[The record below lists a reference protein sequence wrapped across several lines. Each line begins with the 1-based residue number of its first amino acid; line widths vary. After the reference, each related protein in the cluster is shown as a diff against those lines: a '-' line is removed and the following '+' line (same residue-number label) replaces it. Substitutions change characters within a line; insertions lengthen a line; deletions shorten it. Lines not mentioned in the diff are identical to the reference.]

1 MLSAMGTAQRDLLN
15 KVVAEAVGTFA
26 LIFIGAGAV
35 VVSGELT
42 GVALAHG
49 LVIGVMVCAVGHI
62 SGGHFNPA
70 VTFGFWLTKRL
81 PTMDAL
87 AYWAGQFAAAIVA
100 ALLLKA
106 ALPDEGTLGRTV
118 PAAGVGDGQ
127 ALLIEFILT
136 FFLGW
141 VIYAVAVD
149 ERGTMGVVAGL
160 PIGFVI
166 TFDILMGGP
175 LTGASMNPART
186 LGPDVVTGHF
196 DSIWVYF
203 LACPAGA
210 AAAMGLYDWL
220 VLQPRAAEAAA
231 TEAAATEERPRRRS
245 AGAS

>member
-1 MLSAMGTAQRDLLN
+1 MLSAMGTAQRDRLT

-26 LIFIGAGAV
+26 LVFIGAGA
-35 VVSGELT
+35 GALGADLT
-42 GVALAHG
+42 GVAFAHG

-70 VTFGFWLTKRL
+70 VTFGFWITKRL
-81 PTMDAL
+81 PSIDAV
-87 AYWAGQFAAAIVA
+87 AYWIGQFAAAILA

-106 ALPDEGTLGRTV
+106 ALPVEGTLGRTV
-118 PAAGVGDGQ
+118 PGPGVGDGQ

-141 VIYAVAVD
+141 VIFAVAVD
-149 ERGTMGVVAGL
+149 ERGSLGIVAGL

-186 LGPDVVTGHF
+186 LGPDLVTGNF

-203 LACPAGA
+203 IACPAGA

-220 VLQPRAAEAAA
+220 VLRPRTAEAETAA
-231 TEAAATEERPRRRS
+231 TQERPKRRS
-245 AGAS
+245 AGTS

>member
-1 MLSAMGTAQRDLLN
+1 MHPMNRRLA
-15 KVVAEAVGTFA
+15 AEFFGTFW
-26 LIFIGAGAV
+26 LVLGGCGAAV
-35 VVSGELT
+35 LGGNYL
-42 GVALAHG
+42 GVALAFG
-49 LVIGVMVCAVGHI
+49 LTVLTMAYAVGHI

-70 VTFGFWLTKRL
+70 VTFGFWITKRL
-81 PTMDAL
+81 PTLDAV
-87 AYWAGQFAAAIVA
+87 AYWIGQFGAAILA
-100 ALLLKA
+100 GLLLKA
-106 ALPDEGTLGRTV
+106 ALPLEGTLGRTV
-118 PAAGVGDGQ
+118 PAQNVGDGQ

-175 LTGASMNPART
+175 LTGGSMNPART
-186 LGPDVVTGHF
+186 LGPDLVTGHF

-203 LACPAGA
+203 IACPAGA

-220 VLQPRAAEAAA
+220 ILRPRTAEAAD
-231 TEAAATEERPRRRS
+231 TEVQERPRRRS
-245 AGAS
+245 SGTS

>member
-1 MLSAMGTAQRDLLN
+1 MLSAMGTAQRDLLT

-26 LIFIGAGAV
+26 LIFIGAGA
-35 VVSGELT
+35 GALGADLT
-42 GVALAHG
+42 GVAFAHG

-70 VTFGFWLTKRL
+70 VTFGFWITKRL
-81 PTMDAL
+81 PSLDAV
-87 AYWAGQFAAAIVA
+87 AYWIGQFAAAILA

-106 ALPDEGTLGRTV
+106 ALPVEGTLGRTV
-118 PAAGVGDGQ
+118 PGPGVGDGQ

-141 VIYAVAVD
+141 VIFAVAVD
-149 ERGTMGVVAGL
+149 ERGSLGIVAGL

-175 LTGASMNPART
+175 LTGGSMNPART
-186 LGPDVVTGHF
+186 LGPDLVTGNF

-203 LACPAGA
+203 IACPAGA

-220 VLQPRAAEAAA
+220 VLRPRTAEAATA
-231 TEAAATEERPRRRS
+231 VTEERPKRRS
-245 AGAS
+245 AGTS

>member
-1 MLSAMGTAQRDLLN
+1 MGTAQRDLVT

-26 LIFIGAGAV
+26 LIFIGAGAIV
-35 VVSGELT
+35 AGADLT

-70 VTFGFWLTKRL
+70 VTFGFWITKRL
-81 PTMDAL
+81 PTLDAV
-87 AYWAGQFAAAIVA
+87 AYWIGQFGAAILA
-100 ALLLKA
+100 GLLLKA
-106 ALPDEGTLGRTV
+106 ALPLEGTLGRTV
-118 PAAGVGDGQ
+118 PAQNVGDGQ

-175 LTGASMNPART
+175 LTGGSMNPART
-186 LGPDVVTGHF
+186 LGPDLVTGHF

-203 LACPAGA
+203 IACPAGA

-220 VLQPRAAEAAA
+220 ILRPRTAEAAD
-231 TEAAATEERPRRRS
+231 TQVQERPRRRS
-245 AGAS
+245 SGTS

>member
-1 MLSAMGTAQRDLLN
+1 MLSAMGTAQRDLVT

-26 LIFIGAGAV
+26 LIFIGAGAIV
-35 VVSGELT
+35 AGADLT

-70 VTFGFWLTKRL
+70 VTFGFWITKRL
-81 PTMDAL
+81 PTLDAV
-87 AYWAGQFAAAIVA
+87 AYWIGQFGAAILA
-100 ALLLKA
+100 GLLLKA
-106 ALPDEGTLGRTV
+106 ALPVEGTLGRTV
-118 PAAGVGDGQ
+118 PAQNVGDGQ

-175 LTGASMNPART
+175 LTGGSMNPART
-186 LGPDVVTGHF
+186 LGPDLVTGHF

-203 LACPAGA
+203 IACPAGA

-220 VLQPRAAEAAA
+220 ILRPRTAEAAD
-231 TEAAATEERPRRRS
+231 TEVQERPRRRS
-245 AGAS
+245 SGTS

>member
-26 LIFIGAGAV
+26 LIFIGAGSIV
-35 VVSGELT
+35 VGADLT

-70 VTFGFWLTKRL
+70 VTFGFWITKRL
-81 PTMDAL
+81 PTLDAV
-87 AYWAGQFAAAIVA
+87 AYWVGQFAAAILA
-100 ALLLKA
+100 AALLKA
-106 ALPDEGTLGRTV
+106 ALPAQGTLGRTF
-118 PAAGVGDGQ
+118 PAGGVGDGQ

-141 VIYAVAVD
+141 VIFAVAVD
-149 ERGTMGVVAGL
+149 ERGSLGIVAGL

-186 LGPDVVTGHF
+186 LGPDVVTGNF

-203 LACPAGA
+203 IACPAGA

-220 VLQPRAAEAAA
+220 VLRPRTGEAETAV
-231 TEAAATEERPRRRS
+231 TEERPKRRS
-245 AGAS
+245 AGTS

>member
-26 LIFIGAGAV
+26 LIFIGAGSIV
-35 VVSGELT
+35 VGADLT

-70 VTFGFWLTKRL
+70 VTFGFWITKRL
-81 PTMDAL
+81 PSIDAV
-87 AYWAGQFAAAIVA
+87 AYWIGQFAAAILA

-106 ALPDEGTLGRTV
+106 ALPVEGTLGRTV
-118 PAAGVGDGQ
+118 PAANVGDGQ
-127 ALLIEFILT
+127 ALLVEFILT

-141 VIYAVAVD
+141 VIFAVAVD
-149 ERGTMGVVAGL
+149 DRGSLGIVAGL

-186 LGPDVVTGHF
+186 LGPDVVTGEF
-196 DSIWVYF
+196 SSIWIYF
-203 LACPAGA
+203 IACPAGA

-220 VLQPRAAEAAA
+220 VLRPGAAGAETAV
-231 TEAAATEERPRRRS
+231 TEERPRRRS
-245 AGAS
+245 AGTS

>member
-26 LIFIGAGAV
+26 LIFIGAGSIVGGAD
-35 VVSGELT
+35 LT

-87 AYWAGQFAAAIVA
+87 AYWAGQFVAAIVA

-106 ALPDEGTLGRTV
+106 ALPVEGNLGRTV
-118 PAAGVGDGQ
+118 PAANVGDGQ

-149 ERGTMGVVAGL
+149 ERGTMGIVAGL

-186 LGPDVVTGHF
+186 LGPDLVTGHF

-203 LACPAGA
+203 IACPAGA

-220 VLQPRAAEAAA
+220 VLRRRAAEAAA
-231 TEAAATEERPRRRS
+231 AETPERPRRRS
-245 AGAS
+245 ARTS

>member
-203 LACPAGA
+203 LACPAVA
-210 AAAMGLYDWL
+210 AAAMGLYVWL
-220 VLQPRAAEAAA
+220 VLRPRAAEAATA
-231 TEAAATEERPRRRS
+231 ETQERPRRRS

>member
-26 LIFIGAGAV
+26 LIFIGAGSIV
-35 VVSGELT
+35 VGADLT

-70 VTFGFWLTKRL
+70 VTFGFWITKRL
-81 PTMDAL
+81 PTLDAV
-87 AYWAGQFAAAIVA
+87 AYWVGQFAAAILA

-106 ALPDEGTLGRTV
+106 ALPVEGTLGRTV
-118 PAAGVGDGQ
+118 PGPGVGDGQ
-127 ALLIEFILT
+127 ALLVEFILT

-141 VIYAVAVD
+141 VIFAVAVD
-149 ERGTMGVVAGL
+149 DRGSLGIVAGL

-166 TFDILMGGP
+166 VFDILMGGP

-186 LGPDVVTGHF
+186 FGPA
-196 DSIWVYF
+196 
-203 LACPAGA
+203 L
-210 AAAMGLYDWL
+210 AMGNLSYLWMYFAGPMLGGGLAGL
-220 VLQPRAAEAAA
+220 VYNSLFL
-231 TEAAATEERPRRRS
+231 ER
-245 AGAS
+245 

>member
-1 MLSAMGTAQRDLLN
+1 MLSAMGTAQRDLLT

-26 LIFIGAGAV
+26 LIFIGAGSIVA
-35 VVSGELT
+35 GADLT
-42 GVALAHG
+42 GIAFAHG

-70 VTFGFWLTKRL
+70 VTFGFWITKRL
-81 PTMDAL
+81 PTIDAV
-87 AYWAGQFAAAIVA
+87 AYWIGQLGAAILA

-118 PAAGVGDGQ
+118 PATSVGDGQ
-127 ALLIEFILT
+127 ALLVEFILT

-166 TFDILMGGP
+166 TFDVLMGGP

-186 LGPDVVTGHF
+186 LGPDLVTGHF

-203 LACPAGA
+203 IACPAGS

-220 VLQPRAAEAAA
+220 VLRPRTADTAV
-231 TEAAATEERPRRRS
+231 TEERPRRRS
-245 AGAS
+245 AGTS

>member
-1 MLSAMGTAQRDLLN
+1 
-15 KVVAEAVGTFA
+15 VAF
-26 LIFIGAGAV
+26 
-35 VVSGELT
+35 
-42 GVALAHG
+42 AHG

-87 AYWAGQFAAAIVA
+87 AYWAGQFGAAIVA

-127 ALLIEFILT
+127 ALLIEFVLT

-186 LGPDVVTGHF
+186 LGPDLVTGHF
-196 DSIWVYF
+196 DSIWIYF

-220 VLQPRAAEAAA
+220 VLRPRAADAAA
-231 TEAAATEERPRRRS
+231 AETEERPRRRS

>member
-1 MLSAMGTAQRDLLN
+1 MGTTQRELIP
-15 KVVAEAVGTFA
+15 KVVGEAIGTFA
-26 LIFIGAGAV
+26 LIFIGAGSIV
-35 VVSGELT
+35 VGADLT

-70 VTFGFWLTKRL
+70 VTFGFWITKRL
-81 PTMDAL
+81 PTVDAV
-87 AYWAGQFAAAIVA
+87 AYWIGQFGAAIIA

-106 ALPDEGTLGRTV
+106 ALPVEGTLGRTV
-118 PAAGVGDGQ
+118 PAPGVGDGQ
-127 ALLIEFILT
+127 ALLVEFILT

-149 ERGTMGVVAGL
+149 DRGTMAVVAGL

-196 DSIWVYF
+196 DSIWIYF
-203 LACPAGA
+203 IACPAGA

-220 VLQPRAAEAAA
+220 VLRPRAAETAPAK
-231 TEAAATEERPRRRS
+231 S
-245 AGAS
+245 K

>member
-1 MLSAMGTAQRDLLN
+1 MLARMLSAMGTTQRELIP
-15 KVVAEAVGTFA
+15 KVVAEAIGTFA
-26 LIFIGAGAV
+26 LIFIGAGSIV
-35 VVSGELT
+35 VGADLT

-70 VTFGFWLTKRL
+70 VTFGFWITKRL
-81 PTMDAL
+81 PTVDAV
-87 AYWAGQFAAAIVA
+87 AYWLGQFSAAIIA

-106 ALPDEGTLGRTV
+106 ALPVEGTLGRTV
-118 PAAGVGDGQ
+118 PAPGVGDGQ

-141 VIYAVAVD
+141 VIFAVAVD
-149 ERGTMGVVAGL
+149 DRGTMAVVAGL

-175 LTGASMNPART
+175 LTGGSMNPART

-196 DSIWVYF
+196 DSIWIYF
-203 LACPAGA
+203 IACPAGA

-220 VLQPRAAEAAA
+220 ILRPRAAEAAPA
-231 TEAAATEERPRRRS
+231 KS
-245 AGAS
+245 K

>member
-1 MLSAMGTAQRDLLN
+1 MLSAMGTAQRDLVT

-26 LIFIGAGAV
+26 LIFIGAGAIV
-35 VVSGELT
+35 AGADLT
-42 GVALAHG
+42 GVAFAHG

-70 VTFGFWLTKRL
+70 VTFGFWITKRL
-81 PTMDAL
+81 PTLDAV
-87 AYWAGQFAAAIVA
+87 AYWIGQFGAAILA
-100 ALLLKA
+100 GLLLKA
-106 ALPDEGTLGRTV
+106 ALPLEGTLGRTV
-118 PAAGVGDGQ
+118 PAQNVGDGQ

-175 LTGASMNPART
+175 LTGGSMNPART
-186 LGPDVVTGHF
+186 LGPDLVTGHF

-203 LACPAGA
+203 IACPAGA

-220 VLQPRAAEAAA
+220 ILRPRTAEAAD
-231 TEAAATEERPRRRS
+231 TEVQERPRRRS
-245 AGAS
+245 SGTS

>member
-1 MLSAMGTAQRDLLN
+1 MGTAQRDLVT

-26 LIFIGAGAV
+26 LIFIGAGAIV
-35 VVSGELT
+35 AGADLT

-70 VTFGFWLTKRL
+70 VTFGFWITKRL
-81 PTMDAL
+81 PTLDAV
-87 AYWAGQFAAAIVA
+87 AYWIGQFGAAILA
-100 ALLLKA
+100 GLLLKA
-106 ALPDEGTLGRTV
+106 ALPLEGTLGRTV
-118 PAAGVGDGQ
+118 PAQNVGDGQ

-175 LTGASMNPART
+175 LTGGSMNPART
-186 LGPDVVTGHF
+186 LGPDLVTGHF

-203 LACPAGA
+203 IACPAGA

-220 VLQPRAAEAAA
+220 ILRPRTAEAAD
-231 TEAAATEERPRRRS
+231 TEVQERPRRRS
-245 AGAS
+245 SGTS

>member
-1 MLSAMGTAQRDLLN
+1 MLSAMGTAQRDLVT

-26 LIFIGAGAV
+26 LIFIGAGAIV
-35 VVSGELT
+35 AGADLT

-70 VTFGFWLTKRL
+70 VTFGFWITKRL
-81 PTMDAL
+81 PTLDAV
-87 AYWAGQFAAAIVA
+87 AYWIGQFGAAILA
-100 ALLLKA
+100 GLLLKA
-106 ALPDEGTLGRTV
+106 ALPLEGTLGRTV
-118 PAAGVGDGQ
+118 PAQNVGDGQ

-175 LTGASMNPART
+175 LTGGSMNPART
-186 LGPDVVTGHF
+186 LGPDLVTGHF

-203 LACPAGA
+203 IACPAGA

-220 VLQPRAAEAAA
+220 ILRPRTAEAAD
-231 TEAAATEERPRRRS
+231 TEIQERPRRRS
-245 AGAS
+245 SGTS

>member
-81 PTMDAL
+81 PTMAAL

-136 FFLGW
+136 FFLEW

-210 AAAMGLYDWL
+210 AAAMGLY
-220 VLQPRAAEAAA
+220 
-231 TEAAATEERPRRRS
+231 
-245 AGAS
+245 

>member
-1 MLSAMGTAQRDLLN
+1 MLSAMGTTQRELIP
-15 KVVAEAVGTFA
+15 KVVGEAIGTFA
-26 LIFIGAGAV
+26 LIFIGAGSIV
-35 VVSGELT
+35 VGADLT

-70 VTFGFWLTKRL
+70 VTFGFWITKRL
-81 PTMDAL
+81 PTVDAV
-87 AYWAGQFAAAIVA
+87 AYWIGQFGAAIIA

-106 ALPDEGTLGRTV
+106 ALPVEGTLGRTV
-118 PAAGVGDGQ
+118 PAPGVGDGQ
-127 ALLIEFILT
+127 ALLVEFILT

-149 ERGTMGVVAGL
+149 DRGTMAVVAGL

-196 DSIWVYF
+196 DSIWIYF
-203 LACPAGA
+203 IACPAGA

-220 VLQPRAAEAAA
+220 VLRPRAAETAPAK
-231 TEAAATEERPRRRS
+231 S
-245 AGAS
+245 K

>member
-1 MLSAMGTAQRDLLN
+1 MLSAMGTAQRDLVT

-26 LIFIGAGAV
+26 LIFIGAGAIV
-35 VVSGELT
+35 AGADLT

-70 VTFGFWLTKRL
+70 VTFGFWITKRL
-81 PTMDAL
+81 PTLDAV
-87 AYWAGQFAAAIVA
+87 AYWIGQFGAAILA
-100 ALLLKA
+100 GLLLKA
-106 ALPDEGTLGRTV
+106 ALPLEGTLGRTV
-118 PAAGVGDGQ
+118 PAQNVGDGQ

-175 LTGASMNPART
+175 LTGGSMNPART
-186 LGPDVVTGHF
+186 LGPDLVTGHF

-203 LACPAGA
+203 IACPAGA

-220 VLQPRAAEAAA
+220 ILRPRTAEAAD
-231 TEAAATEERPRRRS
+231 TQVQERPRRRS
-245 AGAS
+245 SGTS

>member
-1 MLSAMGTAQRDLLN
+1 MLSAVGTAQRDLLT

-26 LIFIGAGAV
+26 LIFIGAGAIV
-35 VVSGELT
+35 VGADLT
-42 GVALAHG
+42 GVAFAHG
-49 LVIGVMVCAVGHI
+49 LVIGIMVCAVGHI

-70 VTFGFWLTKRL
+70 VTFGFWITKRL
-81 PTMDAL
+81 PTLDAV
-87 AYWAGQFAAAIVA
+87 AYWIGQLGAAILA
-100 ALLLKA
+100 GLLLKA
-106 ALPDEGTLGRTV
+106 ALPVEGTLGRTV
-118 PAAGVGDGQ
+118 PASNVGDGQ

-141 VIYAVAVD
+141 VIFAVAVD

-175 LTGASMNPART
+175 LTGGSMNPART
-186 LGPDVVTGHF
+186 LGPDLVTGHF

-203 LACPAGA
+203 IACPAGA

-220 VLQPRAAEAAA
+220 VLRPRTPEAAE
-231 TEAAATEERPRRRS
+231 TEVQERPRRRS
-245 AGAS
+245 AGTS

>member
-1 MLSAMGTAQRDLLN
+1 MLSAMGTAQRDLVT

-26 LIFIGAGAV
+26 LIFIGAGAIV
-35 VVSGELT
+35 AGADLT

-70 VTFGFWLTKRL
+70 VTFGFWITKRL
-81 PTMDAL
+81 PTLDAV
-87 AYWAGQFAAAIVA
+87 AYWIGQFGAAILA
-100 ALLLKA
+100 GLLLKA
-106 ALPDEGTLGRTV
+106 ALPLEGTLGRTV
-118 PAAGVGDGQ
+118 PAQNVGDGQ

-175 LTGASMNPART
+175 LTGGSMNPART
-186 LGPDVVTGHF
+186 LGPDLVTGHF

-203 LACPAGA
+203 IACPAGA

-220 VLQPRAAEAAA
+220 ILRPRTAEAAD
-231 TEAAATEERPRRRS
+231 TEVQERPRRRS
-245 AGAS
+245 SGTS

>member
-1 MLSAMGTAQRDLLN
+1 MGTTQRELIP
-15 KVVAEAVGTFA
+15 KVVAEAIGTFA
-26 LIFIGAGAV
+26 LIFIGAGSIV
-35 VVSGELT
+35 VGADLT

-70 VTFGFWLTKRL
+70 VTFGFWITKRL
-81 PTMDAL
+81 PTVDAV
-87 AYWAGQFAAAIVA
+87 AYWLGQFSAAIIA

-106 ALPDEGTLGRTV
+106 ALPVEGTLGRTV
-118 PAAGVGDGQ
+118 PAPGVGDGQ

-141 VIYAVAVD
+141 VIFAVAVD
-149 ERGTMGVVAGL
+149 DRGTMAVVAGL

-175 LTGASMNPART
+175 LTGGSMNPART

-196 DSIWVYF
+196 DSIWIYF
-203 LACPAGA
+203 IACPAGA

-220 VLQPRAAEAAA
+220 ILRPRAAEAAPA
-231 TEAAATEERPRRRS
+231 KS
-245 AGAS
+245 K

>member
-1 MLSAMGTAQRDLLN
+1 MLSAMGTAQRDLVT

-26 LIFIGAGAV
+26 LIFIGAGSIV
-35 VVSGELT
+35 VGADLT

-118 PAAGVGDGQ
+118 PAPGVGDGQ

-149 ERGTMGVVAGL
+149 ERGSMGVVAGL

-186 LGPDVVTGHF
+186 LGPDLVTGHF

-220 VLQPRAAEAAA
+220 VLRPRAAEAATA
-231 TEAAATEERPRRRS
+231 ETQERPRRRS
-245 AGAS
+245 AGTS

>member
-1 MLSAMGTAQRDLLN
+1 MGTAQRDLVT

-26 LIFIGAGAV
+26 LIFIGAGAIV
-35 VVSGELT
+35 AGADLT
-42 GVALAHG
+42 GVAFAHG

-70 VTFGFWLTKRL
+70 VTFGFWITKRL
-81 PTMDAL
+81 PTLDAV
-87 AYWAGQFAAAIVA
+87 AYWIGQFGAAILA
-100 ALLLKA
+100 GLLLKA
-106 ALPDEGTLGRTV
+106 ALPVEGTLGRTV
-118 PAAGVGDGQ
+118 PAQNVGDGQ

-175 LTGASMNPART
+175 LTGGSMNPART
-186 LGPDVVTGHF
+186 LGPDLVTGHF

-203 LACPAGA
+203 IACPAGA

-220 VLQPRAAEAAA
+220 ILRPRIAEAAD
-231 TEAAATEERPRRRS
+231 TEVQERPRRRS
-245 AGAS
+245 SGTS

>member
-1 MLSAMGTAQRDLLN
+1 MLSAMGTAQRDLVT

-26 LIFIGAGAV
+26 LIFIGAGSIV
-35 VVSGELT
+35 VGADLT

-49 LVIGVMVCAVGHI
+49 LVIGIMVCAVGHI

-106 ALPDEGTLGRTV
+106 ALPNEGTLGRTV
-118 PAAGVGDGQ
+118 PAPGVGDGQ

-186 LGPDVVTGHF
+186 LGPDLVTGHF

-203 LACPAGA
+203 LACPGGA
-210 AAAMGLYDWL
+210 AAAMALYDWL
-220 VLQPRAAEAAA
+220 VLRPRAA
-231 TEAAATEERPRRRS
+231 EAAATEERPRRRS

>member
-26 LIFIGAGAV
+26 LIFIGAGSIV
-35 VVSGELT
+35 VGADLT
-42 GVALAHG
+42 CVALAHG

-70 VTFGFWLTKRL
+70 VTFGFWITKRL
-81 PTMDAL
+81 PTMDAI
-87 AYWAGQFAAAIVA
+87 AYWIGQFAAAILA

-106 ALPDEGTLGRTV
+106 ALPVEGTLGRTV
-118 PAAGVGDGQ
+118 PGPGVGDGQ
-127 ALLIEFILT
+127 ALLVEFILT

-141 VIYAVAVD
+141 VIFAVAVD
-149 ERGTMGVVAGL
+149 DRGSLGIVAGL

-166 TFDILMGGP
+166 VFDILMGGP

-186 LGPDVVTGHF
+186 LGPDVVTGTF
-196 DSIWVYF
+196 TSIWVYF
-203 LACPAGA
+203 IACPAGA

-220 VLQPRAAEAAA
+220 VLRPRTGAAETAV
-231 TEAAATEERPRRRS
+231 TEERPRRRS
-245 AGAS
+245 SGTS

>member
-26 LIFIGAGAV
+26 LIFIGAGSIV
-35 VVSGELT
+35 VGADLT

-70 VTFGFWLTKRL
+70 VTFGFWITKRL
-81 PTMDAL
+81 PSVDAV
-87 AYWAGQFAAAIVA
+87 AYWIGQFAAAILA

-106 ALPDEGTLGRTV
+106 ALPVEGTLGRTV
-118 PAAGVGDGQ
+118 PGPGVGDGQ
-127 ALLIEFILT
+127 ALLVEFILT

-141 VIYAVAVD
+141 VIFAVAVD
-149 ERGTMGVVAGL
+149 DRGSLGIVAGL

-186 LGPDVVTGHF
+186 LGPDVVTGEF
-196 DSIWVYF
+196 SSIWIYF
-203 LACPAGA
+203 IACPAGA

-220 VLQPRAAEAAA
+220 VLRPRVAETAV
-231 TEAAATEERPRRRS
+231 TEERPRRRS
-245 AGAS
+245 AGSS